1 MAHVPIKALF
11 NLSKF
16 HEIKMGF
23 DFSKGYLSN
32 FGLNYQPHM
41 KKFLFV
47 LLLSPLTV
55 LAQPH
60 KKYANADTYKYM
72 FGLGMNF
79 IDDDGNASS
88 IAGNKI
94 LHYNPFP
101 SRLMAD
107 YYLYNGWSVEGAFA
121 MAKYASDRW
130 VNGQMGVT
138 GNILSIDGNLKYSFY
153 KLLNKGLIDPYL
165 IGGAGLTFRNSTDTL
180 AVGFAPTINVGGGVN
195 IWVNNAI
202 GIQLQSCGK
211 IALTSDFF
219 GKSDYVQHTIGVVIR
234 LETISASKEGEFK
247 KENLHLDMKRR
258 KIKQPKDRD
267 KDKQGDA

>member
-1 MAHVPIKALF
+1 MINVGIKVKF
-11 NLSKF
+11 NLSKNKQ
-16 HEIKMGF
+16 IKKGF
-23 DFSKGYLSN
+23 EFSNGYLSN
-32 FGLNYQPHM
+32 FGLNYQLNM
-41 KKFLFV
+41 KNLRFILIFLPFFAF
-47 LLLSPLTV
+47 
-55 LAQPH
+55 AQPH

-79 IDDDGNASS
+79 IDDDGNTSS
-88 IAGNKI
+88 FAGNKI

-121 MAKYASDRW
+121 VAKYATDRW
-130 VNGQMGVT
+130 VNGQMGVS
-138 GNILSIDGNLKYSFY
+138 GNIMSIDANLKYSFY

-180 AVGFAPTINVGGGVN
+180 ATGFSPTINIGGGVN

-219 GKSDYVQHTIGVVIR
+219 GKSDYLQHTIGVVIR
-234 LETISASKEGEFK
+234 LETISTSKEGEFK

-258 KIKQPKDRD
+258 KIKTPKDRD

>member
-1 MAHVPIKALF
+1 MIKVSVKRRF
-11 NLSKF
+11 NLSKNI
-16 HEIKMGF
+16 EIKMGF
-23 DFSKGYLSN
+23 EFSKGYLSN
-32 FGLNYQPHM
+32 FGLNYQPLM
-41 KKFLFV
+41 KKLLFFLI
-47 LLLSPLTV
+47 LLPFTSF
-55 LAQPH
+55 AQPH

-72 FGLGMNF
+72 FGLGLNF

-88 IAGNKI
+88 FAGNKI

-138 GNILSIDGNLKYSFY
+138 GNLISIDGNLKYSFY
-153 KLLNKGLIDPYL
+153 KVLNKGLIDPYL
-165 IGGAGLTFRNSTDTL
+165 IGGAGLTFRNSTDSL
-180 AVGFAPTINVGGGVN
+180 AVGFAPTINIGGGLN

-211 IALTSDFF
+211 IALTKDFF
-219 GKSDYVQHTIGVVIR
+219 GKSDYLQHTIGVVIR
-234 LETISASKEGEFK
+234 LESITTSKEGEFK

-258 KIKQPKDRD
+258 KIKLPKDRD
-267 KDKQGDA
+267 KDKEGDA